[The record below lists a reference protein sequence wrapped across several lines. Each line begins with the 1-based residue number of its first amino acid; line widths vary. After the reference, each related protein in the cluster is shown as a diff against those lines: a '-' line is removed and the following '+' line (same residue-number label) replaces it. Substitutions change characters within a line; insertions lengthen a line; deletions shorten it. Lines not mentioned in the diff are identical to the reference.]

1 MFDNYE
7 MTGKQDP
14 NDPDLKAAAL
24 ENRLY
29 AYGIWCGLFIL
40 QEDFFEPFI
49 LCLAR
54 DNRMTHPFN
63 KGLEMLGL
71 ASFLKS
77 GGDKLNK
84 IFLNPRLSLSH
95 F

>member
-1 MFDNYE
+1 
-7 MTGKQDP
+7 
-14 NDPDLKAAAL
+14 
-24 ENRLY
+24 
-29 AYGIWCGLFIL
+29 
-40 QEDFFEPFI
+40 
-49 LCLAR
+49 
-54 DNRMTHPFN
+54 MTHPFN

-95 F
+95 FQQLCWLQTTWSDEESIKFNQMSCWENFNEFLSDNYGKELHFFL